1 MEAEEKRSKGRE
13 KQETRETTEHIASLP
28 PHHLMGHMHLYTAI
42 FEENR
47 NLKRSN
53 IFIFKVS

>member
-1 MEAEEKRSKGRE
+1 M
-13 KQETRETTEHIASLP
+13 TETTEHIASLP
-28 PHHLMGHMHLYTAI
+28 PHHLMGHMHLCTAI

-47 NLKRSN
+47 NLKTSN